1 MDTLLVQ
8 YISDSLKQGKT
19 QEALYQEL
27 LAKGLKLWQIRDLFL
42 QATAPA
48 EIKEETQKKTI
59 MIVATIGA
67 LLIGLGVFSF
77 VASNWQSMTREGRMA
92 VVLFSMV
99 VADALG
105 WYLKTR
111 NLSRSGESL
120 MFLGSLLF
128 GAAVFLAA
136 QMYNTRVYWPDGFL
150 WWGMGSLAAA
160 AVTELKPLYWL
171 AVFAGFVGLV
181 WYPIGIFM
189 GGFYNPLILTPWVLL
204 IISFLAFITV
214 GQALRRKFLK
224 ESPDQY

>member
-1 MDTLLVQ
+1 MDTSLVQ
-8 YISDSLKQGKT
+8 YISDSLKLGKT

-27 LAKGLKLWQIRDLFL
+27 LAKGLTLGQIHDLFS

-92 VVLFSMV
+92 VILFAMV
-99 VADALG
+99 VVDALG
-105 WYLKTR
+105 WTLKRR
-111 NLSRSGESL
+111 NLSRSGEAL

-136 QMYNTRVYWPDGFL
+136 QMYNTRVYWP
-150 WWGMGSLAAA
+150 
-160 AVTELKPLYWL
+160 TQ
-171 AVFAGFVGLV
+171 
-181 WYPIGIFM
+181 
-189 GGFYNPLILTPWVLL
+189 ILRLP
-204 IISFLAFITV
+204 SQHA
-214 GQALRRKFLK
+214 
-224 ESPDQY
+224 